1 MPETTAPSTEGFP
14 AEAALDAAMRAA
26 LAAAEL
32 GPRGANPLVGAV
44 LLTADGT
51 LLATDHHQGAG
62 TAHAEAA
69 LLARLPELAGE
80 AEIASLTLVVTLE
93 PCDHT
98 GRRGPCTQAIIDAGI
113 RRVVYAADDPHA
125 VAAGGARTLRNAG
138 VQVRSG
144 VLAEESRALNS
155 RWQAAVRA
163 PRPFVTL
170 KLAQSADGCI
180 AAADGTSQWIT
191 GPEARAHAHELRA
204 RADAVLVGTGT
215 VLADDPSLTARDQ
228 AGTLLPRQPLR
239 AVMGLRTV
247 PAGAAV
253 LRGPAHGGA
262 SSAGVRGGTARGADG
277 HPGAV
282 LLRSRDPREALDV
295 LYSRGVRHVMVEGGA
310 QVAAA
315 FLRADLVDEFSLYQA
330 PLLLGR
336 GLPALADL
344 GIGTLTD
351 RLRFC
356 PDPAGGGPVR
366 QLGDDLW
373 WHLQPR

>member
-1 MPETTAPSTEGFP
+1 MPETTAPSPAGFP

-26 LAAAEL
+26 VAAAGL
-32 GPRGANPLVGAV
+32 GPRGANPLVGAA

-51 LLATDHHQGAG
+51 LLGTDHHRGAG

-69 LLARLPELAGE
+69 LLARLPELAGT

-125 VAAGGARTLRNAG
+125 VAAGGARTLRDAG

-144 VLAEESRALNS
+144 VLAEESRALNR
-155 RWQAAVRA
+155 RWQAAVRE

-191 GPEARAHAHELRA
+191 GPEARRHAHELRA

-215 VLADDPSLTARDQ
+215 VLADDPSLTARDP
-228 AGTLLPRQPLR
+228 AGTLLPGQPLR
-239 AVMGLRTV
+239 AVMGLRPV

-253 LRGPAHGGA
+253 LRGAGQEAPA
-262 SSAGVRGGTARGADG
+262 
-277 HPGAV
+277 AV
-282 LLRSRDPREALDV
+282 LLRTRDPREALDV

-315 FLRADLVDEFSLYQA
+315 FLREDLVDEFSLHQA

-344 GIGTLTD
+344 GIGTLAD
-351 RLRFC
+351 GLRFS

-373 WHLQPR
+373 WHLQPG